1 MLRFWGPAHLDPT
14 GPGASHEHFGTGTRH
29 KVAIFRVRLK
39 NQNCGGLWWSD
50 FHTLIQH
57 ATVFYDLHD
66 CFSSAGPFRLLIR
79 RPLFYKSNATR
90 QPAVPVYLSAS
101 SMDATL
107 PSEPSAAMLNLSALA
122 YLLGTTIITW
132 CMARVSKKYRLW
144 TKKGWKTMTWPAHC
158 YTELRDTIARI
169 GVRSASTYAFALY
182 GEPHTKDG
190 NRLFIFFASPWY
202 CRINVVT
209 NAAGLYWALQGPDES
224 TCSWDRSVHI
234 SSIGNIASPQ
244 PGAAHAVAVNRDLSE
259 MLDEPSQQDDPFE
272 DGSGVTT
279 YELAL
284 YVSDLQ
290 RPDPIVQSAVRE
302 KLVVSPPLSNGTN
315 KMPQELQVG
324 GICPTIC
331 VCSCSSRM
339 KRNPRKVKWTKA
351 FRKAAGKEMTIVRLY
366 IRIRKE
372 AQYSGPLQPR
382 TCANNSQG
390 HTASY
395 RGSCQT
401 REGILEG
408 SYGGGKR
415 EAVGGEDA
423 KETGSK
429 QEGYKHGSR
438 ERGSGR
444 RGRDGRSYARRPSGA
459 NPKGGLTRKSQN
471 CHQVGTKKK
480 EECSCTRRGHE
491 YEYGCRLNGIGLLGF
506 HRM

>member
-1 MLRFWGPAHLDPT
+1 MLQN
-14 GPGASHEHFGTGTRH
+14 TRSPLR
-29 KVAIFRVRLK
+29 VAIFRVRLK

-144 TKKGWKTMTWPAHC
+144 TKKGWKTMTW
-158 YTELRDTIARI
+158 ARI
-169 GVRSASTYAFALY
+169 CFLLVLLNSWLYILMTGALLY
-182 GEPHTKDG
+182 GASRHHSPHRCSLGIHLCVLLYTTEKVLIHLCLTERVRAVWGASHQRWQSSIYIFCISLVLPLLCVVGIVIIPRVVHYIHNGYCVLGFD
-190 NRLFIFFASPWY
+190 RLSSVLLPAYDIS
-202 CRINVVT
+202 INVALSDRASLISLVTTVTNCAVIYILNGNEAIWVCFGSCVVDLVT

-224 TCSWDRSVHI
+224 TCSWDRSVHT

-290 RPDPIVQSAVRE
+290 RPDPIVQRSRHDDNF
-302 KLVVSPPLSNGTN
+302 LHRSP
-315 KMPQELQVG
+315 
-324 GICPTIC
+324 
-331 VCSCSSRM
+331 VC
-339 KRNPRKVKWTKA
+339 
-351 FRKAAGKEMTIVRLY
+351 
-366 IRIRKE
+366 
-372 AQYSGPLQPR
+372 
-382 TCANNSQG
+382 
-390 HTASY
+390 
-395 RGSCQT
+395 
-401 REGILEG
+401 
-408 SYGGGKR
+408 
-415 EAVGGEDA
+415 
-423 KETGSK
+423 
-429 QEGYKHGSR
+429 
-438 ERGSGR
+438 
-444 RGRDGRSYARRPSGA
+444 
-459 NPKGGLTRKSQN
+459 
-471 CHQVGTKKK
+471 
-480 EECSCTRRGHE
+480 
-491 YEYGCRLNGIGLLGF
+491 
-506 HRM
+506 